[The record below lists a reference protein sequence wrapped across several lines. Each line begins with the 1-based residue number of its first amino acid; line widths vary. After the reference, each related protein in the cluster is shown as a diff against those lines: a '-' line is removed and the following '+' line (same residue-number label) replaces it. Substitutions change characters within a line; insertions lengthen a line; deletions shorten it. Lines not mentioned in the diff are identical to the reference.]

1 MSAQTET
8 PEPVR
13 TSITVVEKISAEAP
27 ANITVL
33 GRRELR
39 DTPGVNLD
47 DRLRDIPGFSMF
59 RRSSSLV
66 AHPTTQGVS
75 LRGIGSSGASRTL
88 VLWDGVPINDPF
100 GGWVYWTR
108 VAPEQ
113 LDRIEISRGA
123 STAVFGDRAMGG
135 AIALFSR
142 EPDRGRLHAGYESGN
157 RGTHDVSAGYSHI
170 WRRFGLS
177 GNGRAFTTDGY
188 YIVPEDIRGDI
199 DRKAGVRFAAG
210 DARLDYLGIQNRA
223 FLRTDLLVEDRK
235 NGTVIQNNSTS
246 MGTVAA
252 HYQRESASDI
262 ISVLGF
268 HTREEFRSA
277 FSAIDASRNTERLTS
292 IQTVPSEAAGGAG
305 LWRHG
310 ASRWNVIAGGDV
322 FRVEGYSTDRIF
334 PAGQR
339 FGGGVQLQHGAFFQA
354 DATAGVARLF
364 AGARHHFTGQDRQ
377 FFSPAGGVVI
387 GRGSWRARGSLY
399 RSFRAPTLN
408 ELFREFRVGNAVT
421 QANPQ
426 LRPERLFGAEAGVD
440 YIGELVTMRVTAYRN
455 AIDDIITNVTLSATP
470 ALTVRQRRN
479 AVSALSRGVEFD
491 GAARWRFLRGEF
503 RYLYAPSEFR
513 NGLDVPQIPS
523 YQATWQITMDHRGTL
538 ASFGQRRFSGQF
550 EDDRNDFLLPR
561 YRTLQLVVRQSLTR
575 SLAAVLAIEN
585 IRDVEYLSAL
595 SPTPVLGTPRLW
607 RVGLRWDGRIR

>member
-1 MSAQTET
+1 
-8 PEPVR
+8 
-13 TSITVVEKISAEAP
+13 VVGSSD
-27 ANITVL
+27 
-33 GRRELR
+33 LR
-39 DTPGVNLD
+39 ATPGVNLD

-88 VLWDGVPINDPF
+88 LLWDGIPINDPF

-113 LDRIEISRGA
+113 LDRIEVSRGA
-123 STAVFGDRAMGG
+123 STAVFGDRALGG
-135 AIALFSR
+135 AIAVFSR
-142 EPDRGRLHAGYESGN
+142 DPERGRLHAGYETGN
-157 RGTHDVSAGYSHI
+157 RGTHEVSTGYSHL
-170 WRRFGLS
+170 WRRIGLS

-188 YIVPEDIRGDI
+188 YIVPDDIRGAI
-199 DRKAGVRFAAG
+199 DRKAALRFVAG
-210 DARLDYLGIQNRA
+210 DVRLDYLGARNRA
-223 FLRTDLLVEDRK
+223 FFRADVLAEDRR

-246 MGTVAA
+246 LGTVAA
-252 HYQRESASDI
+252 HYQRESANDI
-262 ISVLGF
+262 VSMLGF

-277 FSAIDASRNTERLTS
+277 FSAIAAGRDSERLTFR
-292 IQTVPSEAAGGAG
+292 QTVPSEAIGGAG

-310 ASRWNVIAGGDV
+310 GSGWNAIAGADV
-322 FRVEGYSTDRIF
+322 FRVEGYSTDSIF
-334 PAGQR
+334 PAGR
-339 FGGGVQLQHGAFFQA
+339 RVGGGTQLQHGAFVQA
-354 DATAGVARLF
+354 DATAGAARFF

-377 FFSPAGGVVI
+377 FFSPAGGVTI
-387 GRGSWRARGSLY
+387 GRGSWRARGSVY

-455 AIDDIITNVTLSATP
+455 AIDDIITNVTLSTSP
-470 ALTVRQRRN
+470 TLTVRQRQN

-491 GAARWRFLRGEF
+491 GAARWRFVRGEF
-503 RYLYAPSEFR
+503 RYLYSPSEFR
-513 NGLDVPQIPS
+513 DGFDVPQIPR
-523 YQATWQITMDHRGTL
+523 YQMTWQITMDHRGTF

-550 EDDRNDFLLPR
+550 EDDRNSFFLPQ
-561 YRTLQLVVRQSLTR
+561 YRTLQLMVRQRLTR

-607 RVGLRWDGRIR
+607 RLGLRWDGHIW